1 MPWITASDGVEL
13 YYEEEGSGFPLVFT
27 HGMGGYGHSYYL
39 QIRILSKKYRCIMHD
54 LRGLGLSGKPEAEI
68 YDTKIQASD
77 LHTILAELGIKRAV
91 HLGHSYGGVIT
102 LQYYFDYPDETE
114 AIVLIDSYHDGGQL
128 GATEDQLMDD
138 FSTLQG
144 RQMIFTT
151 LVTSEKF
158 TKYNPYADEIRATIW
173 KEATKSPIY
182 AIKAIGRGV
191 QRAKFTDR
199 LSEVKVPCLV
209 IHAEED
215 KAAPYDITG
224 KVLAE
229 RIPGARFELV
239 KDAGHFCFM
248 EKPEIINEILWNW
261 LEEKIKP

>member
-114 AIVLIDSYHDGGQL
+114 
-128 GATEDQLMDD
+128 DD

-229 RIPGARFELV
+229 RIPGARLELV